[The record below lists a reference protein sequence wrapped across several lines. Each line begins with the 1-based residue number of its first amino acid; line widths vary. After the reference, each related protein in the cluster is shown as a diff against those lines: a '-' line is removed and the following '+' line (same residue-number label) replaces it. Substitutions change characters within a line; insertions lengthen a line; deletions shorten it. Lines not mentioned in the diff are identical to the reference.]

1 MKKYV
6 NFVLISIFCFICFF
20 ISKVYALTTL
30 ANQTFPDFPN
40 KQYTNIIVE
49 RINNQGYFLIE
60 NNNKVNFYLND
71 GKITSNN
78 STSFKVY
85 SLTDNIWVLSG
96 SYTSCGYEN
105 IIATTIDIY
114 SDSSFTSKSF
124 EHGFN
129 LLDTSPFVM
138 NFTDTTGYEKN
149 GFYFNQSSI
158 DYIWNELFEGKSF
171 IYYYG
176 FNYNLIPEIYSNSIY
191 SKIWKK
197 EDFPNLACKY
207 TNSSYFECVF
217 LEALDSMNFSK
228 NSNTQFSYNTS
239 LNNYGSYPKFTFTT
253 STGKIVPVRTV
264 SPGVT
269 YSHTNRSSWV
279 SNFDVINRDTG
290 VLYKEKLFDY
300 SNDLFLPDYLQGY
313 KKIDLTTNDKYV
325 MISHVQSG
333 SVYIPKSSFDTYGGL
348 LSYYDNELSSQT
360 YDSYIQ
366 DYTVME
372 DEQFVR
378 QDFDLSNYYGADW
391 VMFSKYLY
399 LEGEDNVSYSIWVP
413 DDSYDSQ
420 VTITPNNHG
429 GNDFDYEYMDEN
441 GVVQNGQV
449 SSVDLSQYSLEFNSK
464 EGSIYKAKSLL
475 VSLKDMN
482 YIWNSSFDIFYN
494 NLPELVQLL
503 LIFFFNIIMILI
515 CLKLVGWKE

>member
-1 MKKYV
+1 MRHLKNFLIATVLTFNFIGSV
-6 NFVLISIFCFICFF
+6 N
-20 ISKVYALTTL
+20 ALTTL
-30 ANQTFPDFPN
+30 DGQTFPDIPDTSKGVVIYTYN
-40 KQYTNIIVE
+40 NDYYILHSQGSCSSYSYITITNNDHLTMGSCYMTQYKLV
-49 RINNQGYFLIE
+49 
-60 NNNKVNFYLND
+60 
-71 GKITSNN
+71 NN
-78 STSFKVY
+78 S
-85 SLTDNIWVLSG
+85 WVSQG
-96 SYTSCGYEN
+96 SKQNQPFSS
-105 IIATTIDIY
+105 IVATTTNLGGALNGQTITGGYNLIKQQEDFNNYTQEGY
-114 SDSSFTSKSF
+114 SS
-124 EHGFN
+124 HGI
-129 LLDTSPFVM
+129 
-138 NFTDTTGYEKN
+138 
-149 GFYFNQSSI
+149 YFNQNNISN
-158 DYIWNELFEGKSF
+158 IWNSFFEGKSPSYF
-171 IYYYG
+171 YTYNNNYTGGNSVYKNWTNELHASDYPNISCRYMDNSYFDCYFLPNIDVLSVSG
-176 FNYNLIPEIYSNSIY
+176 SSSSVYLSPNYTDPYPIFHFKMQVNSPNISNISFAGSFNY
-191 SKIWKK
+191 
-197 EDFPNLACKY
+197 Y
-207 TNSSYFECVF
+207 TNYSSTYT
-217 LEALDSMNFSK
+217 SNF
-228 NSNTQFSYNTS
+228 NIVNPSNGTTYNT
-239 LNNYGSYPKFTFTT
+239 K
-253 STGKIVPVRTV
+253 K
-264 SPGVT
+264 
-269 YSHTNRSSWV
+269 
-279 SNFDVINRDTG
+279 
-290 VLYKEKLFDY
+290 FDY
-300 SNDLFLPDYLQGY
+300 APFVLPDYLNGY
-313 KKIDLTTNDKYV
+313 KKVDLTPNDKYI

-333 SVYIPKSSFDTYGGL
+333 SVFIPKSSFDAYGGL

-441 GVVQNGQV
+441 GVVQNGNV

-494 NLPELVQLL
+494 NLPNLVQLF

-515 CLKLVGWKE
+515 CLMLVGWKE